1 MSKQLQ
7 ADSKYA
13 VADTDGDGIITD
25 EELDRHERWIR
36 LENEDKMM
44 DTQRT
49 MAWLAMGTTIV
60 TVVLLLTPII
70 NIPRMESASGF
81 LNTFLVAQMGVVLGF
96 MGASA
101 LSKTK
106 AKGQY
111 TMSMKKDLEL
121 PSKGGME
128 GALFKQTYNM
138 PKSKARQMY
147 IRSMNKGGYAK
158 GKSSYKR
165 K

>member
-1 MSKQLQ
+1 MAKKLQ

-13 VADTDGDGIITD
+13 VADTDGNGIITD

-60 TVVLLLTPII
+60 TVILLLTPII
-70 NIPRMESASGF
+70 NVARMESASGF

-96 MGASA
+96 MGATA
-101 LSKTK
+101 LTKTK
-106 AKGQY
+106 
-111 TMSMKKDLEL
+111 
-121 PSKGGME
+121 SKE
-128 GALFKQTYNM
+128 
-138 PKSKARQMY
+138 
-147 IRSMNKGGYAK
+147 
-158 GKSSYKR
+158 
-165 K
+165 

>member
-1 MSKQLQ
+1 MSKKLQ

-60 TVVLLLTPII
+60 TVIQLLTPII
-70 NIPRMESASGF
+70 NVARMESASGF

-96 MGASA
+96 MGATA
-101 LSKTK
+101 LTKTK
-106 AKGQY
+106 
-111 TMSMKKDLEL
+111 
-121 PSKGGME
+121 SKE
-128 GALFKQTYNM
+128 
-138 PKSKARQMY
+138 
-147 IRSMNKGGYAK
+147 
-158 GKSSYKR
+158 
-165 K
+165 

>member
-1 MSKQLQ
+1 MSKKLQ

-49 MAWLAMGTTIV
+49 MDWLAMGTTIV
-60 TVVLLLTPII
+60 TVILLLTPII
-70 NIPRMESASGF
+70 NVARMESASGF

-96 MGASA
+96 MGATA
-101 LSKTK
+101 LTKTK
-106 AKGQY
+106 
-111 TMSMKKDLEL
+111 
-121 PSKGGME
+121 SKE
-128 GALFKQTYNM
+128 
-138 PKSKARQMY
+138 
-147 IRSMNKGGYAK
+147 
-158 GKSSYKR
+158 
-165 K
+165 

>member
-1 MSKQLQ
+1 MSKKLQ
-7 ADSKYA
+7 ENSKYA
-13 VADTDGDGIITD
+13 IADADGDGIITD

-36 LENEDKMM
+36 LENEEKLM

-49 MAWLAMGTTIV
+49 MAWLAMGTSIV
-60 TVVLLLTPII
+60 SIILLLTPII

-106 AKGQY
+106 TK
-111 TMSMKKDLEL
+111 
-121 PSKGGME
+121 
-128 GALFKQTYNM
+128 
-138 PKSKARQMY
+138 
-147 IRSMNKGGYAK
+147 
-158 GKSSYKR
+158 
-165 K
+165 

>member
-1 MSKQLQ
+1 MAKKLQ
-7 ADSKYA
+7 TDSKYA

-60 TVVLLLTPII
+60 TVILLLTPII
-70 NIPRMESASGF
+70 NVARMESASGF

-96 MGASA
+96 MGATA
-101 LSKTK
+101 LTKTK
-106 AKGQY
+106 
-111 TMSMKKDLEL
+111 
-121 PSKGGME
+121 SKE
-128 GALFKQTYNM
+128 
-138 PKSKARQMY
+138 
-147 IRSMNKGGYAK
+147 
-158 GKSSYKR
+158 
-165 K
+165 